1 MASTK
6 KRDNTYWAARLK
18 KDGHDEILDRYETGE
33 FNMYRARQLAGY
45 LAEKPSSIA
54 DRLSHH
60 WQRADVL
67 QREKFLIDN
76 MASVLRSTKD
86 VQARGQR
93 LKAKKPSE

>member
-1 MASTK
+1 M
-6 KRDNTYWAARLK
+6 RDNTYWAGRLK
-18 KDGHDEILDRYETGE
+18 KDGHDDILDRYETGE
-33 FNMYRARQLAGY
+33 LSMYRARQLAGY

-76 MASVLRSTKD
+76 MASVLRSMKD

-93 LKAKKPSE
+93 LNTKKIRK